1 MLHQYVSG
9 NFPTFGGTG
18 RPKLQ
23 PPPRRQSGAA
33 ARQIKATAKINTA
46 NRPWRPTG
54 SLSASGSDVAQA
66 ARCRRRDPWIK
77 VAEFASYSCQIH
89 ALNLKPWQSPHC
101 CVGCCARVS
110 AVLILIR

>member
-18 RPKLQ
+18 AAKLQ

-54 SLSASGSDVAQA
+54 SLSATWQRCCSGGWVPPTRSVDRGRRVCFLFVPDSRTEFKAVAIA
-66 ARCRRRDPWIK
+66 ALYGR
-77 VAEFASYSCQIH
+77 
-89 ALNLKPWQSPHC
+89 
-101 CVGCCARVS
+101 
-110 AVLILIR
+110 